1 MDYLYQSVLEHVEN
15 NYLTQKLI
23 DMASGVKLSEEEKLQ
38 AESKAATLK
47 PGDILAVKTPTVTY

>member
-23 DMASGVKLSEEEKLQ
+23 DMASGVQLTEEEK
-38 AESKAATLK
+38 
-47 PGDILAVKTPTVTY
+47 V